1 MIRDTVPG
9 YSEKLLHFPVTKIVQ
24 MQCSNA
30 VNWNLFQFHF
40 ERHGAFT
47 ELNSGNWWR
56 NAEEKMKELCS
67 AGLCLCSISNQ
78 VEETLLFPQIVYAD
92 AAIVYTSCN
101 KAVHPVYLIP
111 AALPLHERLK
121 QQNRYLWAYLPK
133 EVPLWECLE
142 ILGMV

>member
-1 MIRDTVPG
+1 
-9 YSEKLLHFPVTKIVQ
+9 

-40 ERHGAFT
+40 ARHGAFT

-67 AGLCLCSISNQ
+67 AGLYLCCISNQ
-78 VEETLLFPQIVYAD
+78 VEDTLLFPQILYAD
-92 AAIVYTSCN
+92 AAIVYTSRN

-121 QQNRYLWAYLPK
+121 QQNRYL
-133 EVPLWECLE
+133 
-142 ILGMV
+142 